1 MLQEVQ
7 HRPATGLQSYIDAS
21 PDYELY
27 PVGIAS
33 IQDQAKKL
41 AEYGRNGDIYI
52 VHATEGETVIPM
64 EVLNANP
71 KVKSLLFTQMKDM
84 GLEPSAYVVGN
95 QLNSINP
102 VTGVPEFFFSSIF
115 RGIKKAV
122 KSVLKFAKEAAPTI
136 LPIAASLFGF
146 PAFMGPSFGA
156 GTFGAAALS
165 SGIGSLIET
174 GGDLKKAFKSAALGG
189 GLSLLAG
196 GIRGGFD
203 APGKGFEA
211 FGKGFTGGVEGAF
224 TGYTPVYGAGATG
237 AATPIGSIPARSLGQ
252 SWDALTTGG
261 GIGDLITGRGG
272 DYLPASE
279 TPSYFSAVDP
289 SKLKS
294 LPGGQTLFAPTPT
307 APAQLNVSPSTSQI
321 SMSGPLPKSYGIG
334 SGGGVEAVTGG
345 QPVTSSIKPL
355 LQQPK
360 VDNLGWSFEDII
372 ERISPSDPS
381 MAQTVEKAAN
391 INKALV
397 KANLTPLSTKEAL
410 AQATKELTLSPLRK
424 WGPLGAGAAALAY
437 AGGAFDEP
445 PEDVVGVKDS
455 TRIVDQTRTGQTLLE
470 QDPESYVVQNL
481 TPYSDAYN
489 RLLEERLGG
498 TGGVAYAARGGGVNH
513 FPRRTGQIRGPGTAT
528 SDDVPAMLSDGEF
541 VMTKRAVD
549 GAGGPNK
556 MYNMMRNFEMKT

>member
-115 RGIKKAV
+115 KGIKKAV

-237 AATPIGSIPARSLGQ
+237 AATPIGSIPARSFGQ
-252 SWDALTTGG
+252 SWDALTGKGG
-261 GIGDLITGRGG
+261 GIGDLILGRGG
-272 DYLPASE
+272 DYLPEGA
-279 TPSYFSAVDP
+279 PQPYFSKVDP
-289 SKLKS
+289 SKLRP
-294 LPGGQTLFAPTPT
+294 LPGGQTLFAP
-307 APAQLNVSPSTSQI
+307 APKVPPQLNVSPSTSQI
-321 SMSGPLPKSYGIG
+321 GMSGSLPKPYGIG
-334 SGGGVEAVTGG
+334 SGGGVTGG

-372 ERISPSDPS
+372 ERISPSDPTT
-381 MAQTVEKAAN
+381 AQAAEKAAA

-397 KANLTPLSTKEAL
+397 KANLEELSTKEAL
-410 AQATKELTLSPLRK
+410 ARATKELTPSPLKK

-437 AGGAFDEP
+437 AGGAFDEA
-445 PEDVVGVKDS
+445 EQGDVVEGDRRFVETETGVD
-455 TRIVDQTRTGQTLLE
+455 LLAE
-470 QDPESYVVQNL
+470 DPERYVVQNL

-489 RLLEERLGG
+489 QLLAERLGG
-498 TGGVAYAARGGGVNH
+498 AGGVAYAARGGGVNH

-549 GAGGPNK
+549 GAGGPNN
-556 MYNMMRNFEMKT
+556 MYKMMRNFEMKT